1 MKLEEFAL
9 DFARKPTVAK
19 ALELEEVLR
28 EATSQELAAAK
39 DAAWAHSEYTRAA
52 LADRYEPG
60 PHDLRELASL
70 APGTLGYV
78 YGNHMLE
85 NNLSPD
91 FYQSIETTSD
101 AAWIRNRL
109 YQTHDIVHVLCGYT
123 TSVLDETGVTGF
135 YFGQQ
140 DRYHGASGGLLM
152 QHSMIQQGA
161 IFLHAGVYDPED
173 GRLQFRAFIDGYNRG
188 YAAKPFLSFRLEEMF
203 GLPIDEVRQRIG
215 IKPRSL

>member
-1 MKLEEFAL
+1 MKLGKRFAL

-60 PHDLRELASL
+60 PHDLEGAAPASRQGRW
-70 APGTLGYV
+70 ATV

-91 FYQSIETTSD
+91 FYQSIEKRRPMPPGSATGSIRRTTS
-101 AAWIRNRL
+101 
-109 YQTHDIVHVLCGYT
+109 C
-123 TSVLDETGVTGF
+123 TS
-135 YFGQQ
+135 
-140 DRYHGASGGLLM
+140 S
-152 QHSMIQQGA
+152 
-161 IFLHAGVYDPED
+161 AGTRHRFSTRP
-173 GRLQFRAFIDGYNRG
+173 A
-188 YAAKPFLSFRLEEMF
+188 
-203 GLPIDEVRQRIG
+203 
-215 IKPRSL
+215 